1 MFAVNDIVNY
11 SVTGICRVENIAQQ
25 EIAGEN
31 REFYVL
37 KPVFDN
43 NSTVMVPVDNEQLV
57 SRMYSVLS
65 KEDINALIKEMPLI
79 EEIWLEDDRL
89 RYEKYKGILSS
100 GNRREVVGV
109 IKALYRHREGQAVKG
124 RKLRTTDERVMRD
137 AERLLYSEIAY
148 ILGMKQEE
156 VLQFIKKT
164 LP

>member
-1 MFAVNDIVNY
+1 MFVVNDVVNY

-37 KPVFDN
+37 KPVFDD
-43 NSTVMVPVDNEQLV
+43 NSTVMVPIANEQLV
-57 SRMYSVLS
+57 SRMYSILS
-65 KEDINALIKEMPLI
+65 KEEINAIIKEMPQI

-89 RYEKYKGILSS
+89 RYEKYKGILFS

-109 IKALYRHREGQAVKG
+109 IKALYRHRKEQAVKG

-148 ILGMKQEE
+148 SLEMKQDE
-156 VLQFIKKT
+156 VLQFIKKE
-164 LP
+164 LS